1 MAEEKKSTDGPSEFK
16 VTDRRHF
23 TNDGDVVTEGGESPA
38 ETEPAT
44 GPAPESAAPE
54 PGRAAPETPA
64 AEEKDPGPPPG
75 GEGEKVDF
83 IHLVMSLAG
92 TAYHSLGMP
101 DPVTKQK
108 GTVNLPAASQMIDL
122 LAVLDE
128 KTKGNLSSQEEQVIT
143 GVLTELRGLFV
154 QASGLAR

>member
-1 MAEEKKSTDGPSEFK
+1 MAEKRKGTEGGPEFK

-23 TNDGDVVTEGGESPA
+23 TNEGDIVPESGESPA
-38 ETEPAT
+38 EAEPST
-44 GPAPESAAPE
+44 GPAAEAAAPE
-54 PGRAAPETPA
+54 PEKAAPETPV
-64 AEEKDPGPPPG
+64 AEEPAPGPPPG
-75 GEGEKVDF
+75 GEGEKMDF

-108 GTVNLPAASQMIDL
+108 GAVNLPAASQMIDL

-128 KTKGNLSSQEEQVIT
+128 KTKGNLSPQEEQVIT
-143 GVLTELRGLFV
+143 GVLTELRGLYV
-154 QASGLAR
+154 QASGFAR